1 MAGGTKAAKSGDAT
15 AAKTGRGKK
24 RINKIAQDKLNN
36 NEESYAKRKRG
47 EYMYFRSN
55 IFKGHT

>member
-24 RINKIAQDKLNN
+24 RINSKVAQDKLNN

-47 EYMYFRSN
+47 GSTLF
-55 IFKGHT
+55 